1 MMDSSFVSREEM
13 EETYKLHEREYG
25 LYNGT
30 RFAVLKDEQTVI
42 YERPKG
48 NRDNADPEPD
58 HLVSHVMA
66 SGEKLVLVRGED
78 AKLTKVEAIEVSLGA
93 LKHSQTRSNMFTT
106 CLLFQTFP
114 AVG

>member
-1 MMDSSFVSREEM
+1 
-13 EETYKLHEREYG
+13 
-25 LYNGT
+25 
-30 RFAVLKDEQTVI
+30 
-42 YERPKG
+42 
-48 NRDNADPEPD
+48 
-58 HLVSHVMA
+58 MA